1 VVVRAGPKVFG
12 KSSGGSN
19 EVFLMKIIIVVTVNL
34 TVVSSKFAL
43 ALSGYAV
50 KLVALGPITYIPPH
64 TIPLLRRKARLSCS
78 LLLLGSLL
86 RWAFGCRHIPGTL
99 QTHSSLPCLGN

>member
-1 VVVRAGPKVFG
+1 MVVRVFG

-34 TVVSSKFAL
+34 TIVSSKFAL

-64 TIPLLRRKARLSCS
+64 TYHTACQKKSKAQLRFAVAGKFAPLGLWL
-78 LLLLGSLL
+78 
-86 RWAFGCRHIPGTL
+86 
-99 QTHSSLPCLGN
+99 